1 MVSLMVAGEKGKVGV
16 PCTAGRAKKIARI
29 MLYVFRLLRWIFYP
43 IDDFSRA
50 TKIQMTAFIYLA
62 QGRLDAVGAETNIV
76 ESKFCLLLE
85 AGLRAKTTVNSRNFA
100 DHSGTLP
107 ASSSVA

>member
-1 MVSLMVAGEKGKVGV
+1 MVAGEKGKVGV

-50 TKIQMTAFIYLA
+50 TKIHMTAFIYLA